1 MKYISYLKIRE
12 TNGQRGEIKTKLIL
26 KEHANYETGI
36 CYESQFN
43 FYNWI
48 NRIIKLY
55 NKNQFKRK
63 NKILDILDDRN

>member
-12 TNGQRGEIKTKLIL
+12 TNRQRGEIIL

-55 NKNQFKRK
+55 NKINLKK
-63 NKILDILDDRN
+63 NKY